1 MLLFTIAWSTLIC
14 VQTQSGLGTASRPQ
28 DFDKFDKEEYAV
40 ELLYLLAILSW
51 KGFNGLSNAQ
61 VFGLVGERRRK
72 QATIATAVIS
82 MAFLAALLAS
92 AFQCDGSKFWVVVE
106 RGQASCFDQTAFWAT
121 IGSID
126 IVSDIL
132 IQGLLIP
139 TILDSKMKADQKQGA
154 VIIIA
159 LYVATASVRLV
170 FMIRL
175 WNSPDFALTAA
186 KKDIATFSQLVFP
199 MSVLCL
205 GKISRHLDL
214 ESYLSSSIGGPSRR
228 RSSSIAKQSAQLPR
242 HSREITT
249 HFMQSK
255 SIEVGLR
262 AEEAKFTAKQRLV
275 SSAKTTP
282 DLLPFCPT
290 APPHAVVQRGVC
302 APRTPENTIAQGVGM
317 VSDAVNLPDSNTS
330 LSLTLIDGETR
341 GVNLGATGTTF
352 STLGLYVGA
361 PEDANLA
368 NQPPACSLFFQFQG
382 QTFPESSRDNYEN
395 TTHCPYAF
403 TGPDGSCLENM
414 RDTIRT
420 FEYSADSYPSWN
432 RCEALAQYVEHSMQE
447 IGSNSRN
454 LKTTCSYLASLVSV
468 TGGTISGP
476 DVVTNISRPA
486 GDDTACQPVRP
497 QDYSLHRVAY
507 AREPLTFNSSVIDE
521 GLDLGLGGRTGYT
534 PVVNVLYD
542 QEDDTS
548 PEVTFLCMRTYTP
561 DGGELPGSR
570 VQYNGASVSNGFSAI
585 MTTLVSGTLLWFML

>member
-1 MLLFTIAWSTLIC
+1 MITGPDGRPILDAKHQAAVVVIFVVTFLCPATLLVFATIYVRLRAGVSQAWTWKWTNPVLWDFVSLGTMLLFTIAWSTLIC

-159 LYVATASVRLV
+159 LYVVVYVATASVRLV

-249 HFMQSK
+249 HVSGPSNGSRDTQSRGTE
-255 SIEVGLR
+255 SIEEVPLR
-262 AEEAKFTAKQRLV
+262 
-275 SSAKTTP
+275 KTMTMNRQSEHP
-282 DLLPFCPT
+282 NRDLELGEHIT
-290 APPHAVVQRGVC
+290 VQHD
-302 APRTPENTIAQGVGM
+302 I
-317 VSDAVNLPDSNTS
+317 
-330 LSLTLIDGETR
+330 
-341 GVNLGATGTTF
+341 
-352 STLGLYVGA
+352 
-361 PEDANLA
+361 
-368 NQPPACSLFFQFQG
+368 
-382 QTFPESSRDNYEN
+382 
-395 TTHCPYAF
+395 
-403 TGPDGSCLENM
+403 
-414 RDTIRT
+414 
-420 FEYSADSYPSWN
+420 
-432 RCEALAQYVEHSMQE
+432 E
-447 IGSNSRN
+447 I
-454 LKTTCSYLASLVSV
+454 
-468 TGGTISGP
+468 
-476 DVVTNISRPA
+476 
-486 GDDTACQPVRP
+486 
-497 QDYSLHRVAY
+497 
-507 AREPLTFNSSVIDE
+507 
-521 GLDLGLGGRTGYT
+521 
-534 PVVNVLYD
+534 
-542 QEDDTS
+542 
-548 PEVTFLCMRTYTP
+548 
-561 DGGELPGSR
+561 
-570 VQYNGASVSNGFSAI
+570 
-585 MTTLVSGTLLWFML
+585 